1 MKLPATLIRTDI
13 DTPLGPMRLAATDGA
28 LAGAWFHDQRHAPDP
43 ALMARWRPEPAH
55 PVLREAAAQLADYFA
70 GRRRVFELP
79 LELSFG
85 TPFQTAV
92 WRALCGIAAGRTL
105 SYGALAQHLQAASAV
120 RAVGAAVG
128 RNPLSVIVPCHRVLG
143 ARGELTGYAGGLP
156 RKQALLQLE
165 SADLPLPTPT
175 LIPA

>member
-13 DTPLGPMRLAATDGA
+13 DTPLGPMRLAGTERA

-43 ALMARWRPEPAH
+43 ALMARWRHDPAH
-55 PVLREAAAQLADYFA
+55 PVLREAGAQLADYFA

-79 LELSFG
+79 LDLSFG
-85 TPFQTAV
+85 TPFQSAV
-92 WRALCGIAAGRTL
+92 WRALCGIAVGRTL
-105 SYGALAQHLQAASAV
+105 SYSALAQGLQAANAV

-156 RKQALLQLE
+156 RKQALLRLE
-165 SADLPLPTPT
+165 SAVLPLPTPT
-175 LIPA
+175 LVPA